1 MGSYIKISHSIDDFL
16 LEKDTMLEKMK
27 KEQDRWICLSL
38 KINLLVFQV
47 KFQNKPNGF
56 YRSLSSGGNKLLG
69 VSNFEWF
76 RQSFDH
82 GFYRSSILG
91 TYIEYHLFFRLSELS
106 NINSITRQLLIR
118 CKKLGAFNVQ
128 INDLNSIN
136 YIDLKLLS
144 SPSGMSAYQKVL
156 KTYRNK

>member
-1 MGSYIKISHSIDDFL
+1 
-16 LEKDTMLEKMK
+16 MK
-27 KEQDRWICLSL
+27 KEQDPWICLSL

-82 GFYRSSILG
+82 GFYRCSIMG
-91 TYIEYHLFFRLSELS
+91 TYIEYHFFFRISEFS
-106 NINSITRQLLIR
+106 KFNIITRQLLIR
-118 CKKLGAFNVQ
+118 CKKLGAFNVK
-128 INDLNSIN
+128 IDDLNSMN
-136 YIDLKLLS
+136 YIDTKLLS

-156 KTYRNK
+156 KTYNSQKKKMTEQNRTKLY

>member
-1 MGSYIKISHSIDDFL
+1 M
-16 LEKDTMLEKMK
+16 MLEKMK

-38 KINLLVFQV
+38 KTNLLLFQV
-47 KFQNKPNGF
+47 KFQNKQNGF

-69 VSNFEWF
+69 VTNFEWF

-82 GFYRSSILG
+82 GFYRSSIMG
-91 TYIEYHLFFRLSELS
+91 TFLDYRFFFRSSEFQNL
-106 NINSITRQLLIR
+106 NSITRQLLIR

-144 SPSGMSAYQKVL
+144 SPHGMSAYQKVL
-156 KTYRNK
+156 KTYKGLRRSLNQNDLI

>member
-1 MGSYIKISHSIDDFL
+1 
-16 LEKDTMLEKMK
+16 MK

-38 KINLLVFQV
+38 KINLLIYAA
-47 KFQNKPNGF
+47 KFQNKQNGF

-69 VSNFEWF
+69 VTNFEWF

-91 TYIEYHLFFRLSELS
+91 TYIEYHFFFRFSEFS
-106 NINSITRQLLIR
+106 KFNIITRQLLIR
-118 CKKLGAFNVQ
+118 CKKLGGFNVK
-128 INDLNSIN
+128 IDDLNSMN
-136 YIDLKLLS
+136 YIDTKLLS

-156 KTYRNK
+156 KTYKGFKGSLYQNDLI